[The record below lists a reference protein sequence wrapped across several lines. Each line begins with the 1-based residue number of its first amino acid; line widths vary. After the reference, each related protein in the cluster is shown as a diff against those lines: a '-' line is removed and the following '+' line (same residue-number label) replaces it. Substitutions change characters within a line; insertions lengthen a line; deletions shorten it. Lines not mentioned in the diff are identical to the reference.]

1 MDSEKESRSRTRGF
15 DLRARLADRGARGL
29 RRDLSPVETVSER
42 SRVADDPGG
51 QTPAFGDDTEL
62 VFASNNYLGLADD
75 ERVRGANAR
84 AAESVGTGAG
94 ASRLVT
100 GDTPVHRALER
111 DLSETKRTERALVF
125 SSGYAANVGT
135 LTALA
140 PDVVFSD
147 AFNHASII
155 DGCRLSSAD
164 VIVYDHC
171 DAASLAEAM
180 AERANSSREES
191 WLVVTDSVFS
201 MDGDIAPLTDLCEIA
216 ERYGAWM
223 MVDEAH
229 ATGVFESGGG
239 IVQRDG
245 LSDRVHIQLGTLSKA
260 LAAQGG
266 YVAGSESLIEHLLN
280 VARSFVF
287 STGLAPPAA
296 GGARKALS
304 IAREG
309 TRRGQLWKNV
319 ERLRAGL
326 ESLGFDVLGETHILP
341 VLIGDRAD
349 AMKFASHLRESKL
362 IAPAIRPPTVPDGT
376 SRIRV
381 APMATHTT
389 CDIEQCIDAFETAGE
404 NLSII

>member
-1 MDSEKESRSRTRGF
+1 MDREKESRRARGF
-15 DLRARLADRGARGL
+15 DLRARLADRDARGL
-29 RRDLSPVETVSER
+29 RRNLSPVETVSER

-51 QTPAFGDDTEL
+51 QTPVFEDSEEL

-75 ERVRGANAR
+75 ERVRDASAR

-111 DLSETKRTERALVF
+111 DLSEMKETERALVF

-135 LTALA
+135 ITALA

-147 AFNHASII
+147 AYNHASII

-171 DAASLAEAM
+171 DPTSLAEAM
-180 AERANSSREES
+180 AERANSNSGHTGES

-201 MDGDIAPLTDLCEIA
+201 MDGDIAPLADLCEIA
-216 ERYGAWM
+216 ERYGAWV

-245 LSDRVHIQLGTLSKA
+245 LSDRVHVQLGTLSKA

-266 YVAGSESLIEHLLN
+266 FVAGNESLIEYLLN
-280 VARSFVF
+280 TARSFVF

-296 GGARKALS
+296 GGAHKALS
-304 IAREG
+304 IARDG
-309 TRRGQLWKNV
+309 TRRDQLWENV

-349 AMKFASHLRESKL
+349 AMKFASHLRSSRI

-381 APMATHTT
+381 APMATHTER
-389 CDIEQCIDAFETAGE
+389 DIEQCIEAFETAGE
-404 NLSII
+404 KL